1 MSKQRKV
8 KASLI
13 TDQNYLES
21 LLKLLSGAQKKIDI
35 LSFSFAIGSAAGK
48 INYKGAPYQIAEK
61 LAELKKEN
69 PKLKIRFFTEGL
81 RETVSRNKVTAEF
94 LEEAGIE
101 VKYGSTHAKGFCI
114 DGKYLLFGSTNLT
127 NQSIQ
132 KNFEANLLIEDEFIA
147 KEFTCYFN
155 HYWKGGGHGGIRL
168 KSPLLADGAFKKQ
181 TIELIQNAKKNIDFS
196 MYFFNQR
203 DIEKALVE
211 AHKRGVEIIG
221 FIHQHASFAY
231 PYIRANRAT
240 VKRMRNEGLDQL
252 YFGPPHTFS
261 HAKYIVADGREII
274 LGTGNWLNEDVH
286 THPQLFIRLSDRKLA
301 RNLSSHIH
309 HELTFATTD

>member
-1 MSKQRKV
+1 MNKSRRVQTL
-8 KASLI
+8 LI

-21 LLKLLSGAQKKIDI
+21 LLKLLSRAKKKIDI
-35 LSFSFAIGSAAGK
+35 LSYSFAIGSAAGK

-69 PKLKIRFFTEGL
+69 PKLKIRLFTEGL

-94 LEEAGIE
+94 LEEAGVE
-101 VKYGSTHAKGFCI
+101 VRYGSTHAKGFCV
-114 DGKYLLFGSTNLT
+114 DGKYLFFGSTNLT

-132 KNFEANLLIEDEFIA
+132 KNFEANVLVEDELVA
-147 KEFTCYFN
+147 KEFTRYFN
-155 HYWKGGGHGGIRL
+155 HYWKGGGHGGIKL
-168 KSPLLADGAFKKQ
+168 KAPLLPDGSFKEA
-181 TIELIQNAKKNIDFS
+181 TIELIRSAKKKIEFS
-196 MYFFNQR
+196 IYFFNQR

-211 AHKRGVEIIG
+211 AFDRGVEITG

-240 VKRMRNEGLDQL
+240 VKRMRSEGLESL
-252 YFGPPHTFS
+252 YFGPPNTFS
-261 HAKYIVADGREII
+261 HAKYIVADGKEII

-286 THPQLFIRLSDRKLA
+286 IHPQLFIRLTDRKLGKE
-301 RNLSSHIH
+301 LSAHLR
-309 HELTFATTD
+309 HELTFATRD